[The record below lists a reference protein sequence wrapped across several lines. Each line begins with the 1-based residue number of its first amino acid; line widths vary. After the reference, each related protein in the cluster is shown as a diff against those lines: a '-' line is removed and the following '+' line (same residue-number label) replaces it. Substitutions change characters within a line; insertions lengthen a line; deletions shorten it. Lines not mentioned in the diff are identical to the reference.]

1 MYKIAI
7 CDDERYFRN
16 EIYRRLEDYL
26 KRNNI
31 EYEIDIYTTGEEL
44 CELGEK
50 IVNYLIVFLDINM
63 KGMNGVDVAQRIR
76 LYSEKIFIVFITAYI
91 DYSIDGYKVGAVRYL
106 LKNNENFQFAIEEC
120 MDAIDK
126 KINTSREI
134 RRFIFTEGPLEIMV
148 EKIIYVESSLHRLEF
163 HISGESGVKNMYGRL
178 DELEEEFKENRF
190 IRVHQ
195 SFLVNLMFVKKVS
208 RYSVLL
214 LTGESIP
221 IPRARYRAVEEKY
234 IAFKGRM

>member
-1 MYKIAI
+1 MS
-7 CDDERYFRN
+7 R
-16 EIYRRLEDYL
+16 
-26 KRNNI
+26 
-31 EYEIDIYTTGEEL
+31 
-44 CELGEK
+44 
-50 IVNYLIVFLDINM
+50 VVF
-63 KGMNGVDVAQRIR
+63 
-76 LYSEKIFIVFITAYI
+76 
-91 DYSIDGYKVGAVRYL
+91 
-106 LKNNENFQFAIEEC
+106 
-120 MDAIDK
+120 
-126 KINTSREI
+126 
-134 RRFIFTEGPLEIMV
+134 
-148 EKIIYVESSLHRLEF
+148 HRLEF

-234 IAFKGRM
+234 IAFKGECRCLNILEVYLLLYLRRFVAIYFFRALYIEEIN

>member
-1 MYKIAI
+1 MYK
-7 CDDERYFRN
+7 R
-16 EIYRRLEDYL
+16 
-26 KRNNI
+26 
-31 EYEIDIYTTGEEL
+31 
-44 CELGEK
+44 
-50 IVNYLIVFLDINM
+50 
-63 KGMNGVDVAQRIR
+63 QR

>member
-26 KRNNI
+26 KRKNI

-120 MDAIDK
+120 MDAI
-126 KINTSREI
+126 
-134 RRFIFTEGPLEIMV
+134 LQ
-148 EKIIYVESSLHRLEF
+148 
-163 HISGESGVKNMYGRL
+163 GR
-178 DELEEEFKENRF
+178 
-190 IRVHQ
+190 
-195 SFLVNLMFVKKVS
+195 
-208 RYSVLL
+208 
-214 LTGESIP
+214 
-221 IPRARYRAVEEKY
+221 
-234 IAFKGRM
+234 

>member
-26 KRNNI
+26 KRKNI
-31 EYEIDIYTTGEEL
+31 DTTGEEL

>member
-1 MYKIAI
+1 
-7 CDDERYFRN
+7 
-16 EIYRRLEDYL
+16 
-26 KRNNI
+26 
-31 EYEIDIYTTGEEL
+31 
-44 CELGEK
+44 
-50 IVNYLIVFLDINM
+50 
-63 KGMNGVDVAQRIR
+63 
-76 LYSEKIFIVFITAYI
+76 
-91 DYSIDGYKVGAVRYL
+91 
-106 LKNNENFQFAIEEC
+106 

-134 RRFIFTEGPLEIMV
+134 RRFIFTEGSLEIMV

-214 LTGESIP
+214 FTGESIP
-221 IPRARYRAVEEKY
+221 IPRARYREVEEKY